1 MHIYPCSLPSLVDF
15 EFVQDLS
22 TWDGGDAWEI
32 SE

>member
-1 MHIYPCSLPSLVDF
+1 MHIYPYSLPSLVDS
-15 EFVQDLS
+15 EFVQDLG